1 MYYPFRDEKEL
12 LSGNPP
18 TYASK
23 LSEPGVIDLVNQN
36 YSLVEPFATI
46 ADNAFLRLSSDIDNI
61 MDPYGQQENDEVNDY
76 LTEDID
82 DSESE
87 AFETMEAHSADVGN
101 NNLMSNKLPAI
112 PDNITNENIRAL
124 NMKQREVFN
133 FIHKWSRDYIK
144 SLRCKVIKK
153 VKSFHIFITGGA
165 EVGKS
170 YLIKTMFLSLN
181 KILRYKGSD
190 ADKPRILL
198 HAPTGVAAININGT
212 TIHSGLGINVGSKL
226 YPLNDQQRAAL
237 RNKLSEVRLIIIDE
251 ISMVSSVLF
260 YQVNQ
265 QLNEIFGYSGNE
277 PFAGLPVIVCGDFFQ
292 LPPLK
297 GLSVY
302 SSAA

>member
-1 MYYPFRDEKEL
+1 MYYTFRDEKEL
-12 LSGNPP
+12 LSGNPS

-23 LSEPGVIDLVNQN
+23 LSEPGVIDLANQN

-46 ADNAFLRLSSDIDNI
+46 VDNAFLRLSSDIDNI

-87 AFETMEAHSADVGN
+87 AFETIESHSRDVGN
-101 NNLMSNKLPAI
+101 KNLMSNELPAI
-112 PDNITNENIRAL
+112 PDNIINENIRSL

-237 RNKLSEVRLIIIDE
+237 GKKTFRSQINHHR
-251 ISMVSSVLF
+251 
-260 YQVNQ
+260 
-265 QLNEIFGYSGNE
+265 
-277 PFAGLPVIVCGDFFQ
+277 
-292 LPPLK
+292 
-297 GLSVY
+297 
-302 SSAA
+302 

>member
-1 MYYPFRDEKEL
+1 M
-12 LSGNPP
+12 
-18 TYASK
+18 
-23 LSEPGVIDLVNQN
+23 NQN

-46 ADNAFLRLSSDIDNI
+46 VDKAFLRLSSDIDNI

-112 PDNITNENIRAL
+112 PDNIINENIRSL

-165 EVGKS
+165 GVEKS
-170 YLIKTMFLSLN
+170 HLIKKFFCLCRFWGTKVAMQINPKFCSL
-181 KILRYKGSD
+181 LRLG
-190 ADKPRILL
+190 LL
-198 HAPTGVAAININGT
+198 
-212 TIHSGLGINVGSKL
+212 
-226 YPLNDQQRAAL
+226 Q
-237 RNKLSEVRLIIIDE
+237 
-251 ISMVSSVLF
+251 
-260 YQVNQ
+260 
-265 QLNEIFGYSGNE
+265 
-277 PFAGLPVIVCGDFFQ
+277 
-292 LPPLK
+292 
-297 GLSVY
+297 
-302 SSAA
+302 